1 MIGEQNQNKKMKS
14 WKKASLVFGVFMLGF
29 AFYYSLILSPQSTE
43 NFALAQSPSITIITL
58 TKDNVLL
65 SGGEYSI
72 TPDPFKK
79 TGAYTIKDNSV
90 SDMEKDKNGIMTI
103 SGVKNGNYTITQIK
117 APSGYD
123 IDKLSKIV
131 EVKDGSA
138 IASFT
143 NTPTGTNSVGT
154 SPIRNI
160 TYTAKFVCG
169 SVFGDEGPLRPGH
182 YDTDISILN
191 KQNFPLTIL
200 WNAVLNDG
208 PSSNAIVKSLDRETS
223 TGIACKQV
231 RDVLGFGDNNE
242 KLVEGFAI
250 IRIQL
255 DSTVGSESSVVIR
268 NLSEDEINLLDVQ
281 VFYTANALPTLP
293 HEVIVDKISFYII
306 QDGSSMIPK
315 DMIRKPL
322 DISIPSTLNEIS
334 NTEMRIKN
342 ILAEKYNLSDED
354 LGKIVLR
361 IKDVSVGVGALTD
374 DHAISL
380 RVVKPQASS

>member
-1 MIGEQNQNKKMKS
+1 MRG
-14 WKKASLVFGVFMLGF
+14 WKKVSLVLGVFILGLVSYF
-29 AFYYSLILSPQSTE
+29 SLNLNPQSIE
-43 NFALAQSPSITIITL
+43 NFAFAQSPSITIVTL
-58 TKDNVLL
+58 TKDNTLL

-79 TGAYTIKDNSV
+79 TGAYTIKDNSAA
-90 SDMEKDKNGIMTI
+90 DTEKDKDGIITI
-103 SGVKNGNYTITQIK
+103 SGIKNGNYTVTQIK

-123 IDKLSKIV
+123 ADKLSKII
-131 EVKDGSA
+131 EVDDASA
-138 IASFT
+138 VASFT
-143 NTPTGTNSVGT
+143 NMPKVSNSIGTG
-154 SPIRNI
+154 PIRNI

-169 SVFGDEGPLRPGH
+169 SVYGDEGPLRPGH

-191 KQNFPLTIL
+191 KQNFQLTIL
-200 WNAVLNDG
+200 WNVVLNDG
-208 PSSNAIVKSLDRETS
+208 PSSNAIVKNLNSESS
-223 TGIACKQV
+223 TGIICSQIKEL
-231 RDVLGFGDNNE
+231 LGFEDSNE

-255 DSTVGSESSVVIR
+255 DSSFGSEGSIVIK

-306 QDGSSMIPK
+306 QDGTGIIPK
-315 DMIRKPL
+315 EMIRKPL
-322 DISIPSTLNEIS
+322 DVSVPSSLNEIA
-334 NTEMRIKN
+334 NTEMRVKN

-354 LGKIVLR
+354 MGKIVLR
-361 IKDVSVGVGALTD
+361 IKDVSIGVGALID

-380 RVVKPQASS
+380 HVVKPQASS

>member
-1 MIGEQNQNKKMKS
+1 MSG
-14 WKKASLVFGVFMLGF
+14 WKKVSLVLGIF
-29 AFYYSLILSPQSTE
+29 ILGLASYFFLSFSLQGTE
-43 NFALAQSPSITIITL
+43 NFAFAQNPSITIITL
-58 TKDNVLL
+58 TKDNTLL

-72 TPDPFKK
+72 TPDPFTKAG
-79 TGAYTIKDNSV
+79 TYTIKDNSATDV
-90 SDMEKDKNGIMTI
+90 EKDKDGIITI
-103 SGVKNGNYTITQIK
+103 VGIKNGNYTVTQIK

-123 IDKLSKIV
+123 TDKLSKII
-131 EVKDGSA
+131 EVDDASA
-138 IASFT
+138 VASFT
-143 NTPTGTNSVGT
+143 NILTGINSVRTG
-154 SPIRNI
+154 SIRNI

-200 WNAVLNDG
+200 WNVVLNDG
-208 PSSNAIVKSLDRETS
+208 PSSNAIVKNLDSESS
-223 TGIACKQV
+223 TGIVCKQIKEL
-231 RDVLGFGDNNE
+231 LGFEDSNE

-255 DSTVGSESSVVIR
+255 DSSFGSKGSMVIK

-306 QDGSSMIPK
+306 QDGTGMIPK

-322 DISIPSTLNEIS
+322 DVSIPSSLNEIA
-334 NTEMRIKN
+334 NTEMRVKN

-354 LGKIVLR
+354 MEKIVLR
-361 IKDVSVGVGALTD
+361 IKDVSVGVGALID

-380 RVVKPQASS
+380 HVVKPQASS

>member
-1 MIGEQNQNKKMKS
+1 MKN
-14 WKKASLVFGVFMLGF
+14 WKRISFVLGVCILGF
-29 AFYYSLILSPQSTE
+29 ASYFSLNLSPQSTE
-43 NFALAQSPSITIITL
+43 NFAFAQSPSITIITL
-58 TKDNVLL
+58 TKDNILL

-79 TGAYTIKDNSV
+79 TVVYTIKDNSA
-90 SDMEKDKNGIMTI
+90 SDAEKDKDGIITI
-103 SGVKNGNYTITQIK
+103 KDIKNGNYTITQIK
-117 APSGYD
+117 ASSGYD
-123 IDKLSKIV
+123 VDKLSKII

-138 IASFT
+138 VASFT
-143 NTPTGTNSVGT
+143 NTPHGTTVGNA
-154 SPIRNI
+154 SIRNI

-200 WNAVLNDG
+200 WNVVINDG
-208 PSSNAIVKSLDRETS
+208 PSSNAIVKSLDTETS
-223 TGIACKQV
+223 TGIVCKQI
-231 RDVLGFGDNNE
+231 REILGFEDNE
-242 KLVEGFAI
+242 KLAEGFAI

-255 DSTVGSESSVVIR
+255 DSTLGSEGSVVIK

-306 QDGSSMIPK
+306 QDDTGMIPK

-322 DISIPSTLNEIS
+322 DVSIPSGLNEIS

-361 IKDVSVGVGALTD
+361 IKDVSVGVGALID

-380 RVVKPQASS
+380 HVVKPQASS

>member
-1 MIGEQNQNKKMKS
+1 MKS
-14 WKKASLVFGVFMLGF
+14 WKKISFVLGVVIVSFASYF
-29 AFYYSLILSPQSTE
+29 SLNLNPQSTE
-43 NFALAQSPSITIITL
+43 NFAFAQSPSITIITL
-58 TKDNVLL
+58 TRDNVLL

-79 TGAYTIKDNSV
+79 TGAYTIKDDSAL
-90 SDMEKDKNGIMTI
+90 DTEKDKDGIITI
-103 SGVKNGNYTITQIK
+103 GGIKNGNYTITQIK

-123 IDKLSKIV
+123 VDKLSKIV
-131 EVKDGSA
+131 EVNDGSA
-138 IASFT
+138 VASFT
-143 NTPTGTNSVGT
+143 NKPMGINSVGT

-200 WNAVLNDG
+200 WNVVINDG

-255 DSTVGSESSVVIR
+255 DSMVGSESSVVIK

-281 VFYTANALPTLP
+281 AFYTANALPTLP

-306 QDGSSMIPK
+306 QDGSNMIPK

-322 DISIPSTLNEIS
+322 DVSIPSGLNEIS

-342 ILAEKYNLSDED
+342 ILEEKYNLSDED
-354 LGKIVLR
+354 LEKIVLR
-361 IKDVSVGVGALTD
+361 IKGVSVGVGALID

-380 RVVKPQASS
+380 HVVKPQASS

>member
-1 MIGEQNQNKKMKS
+1 MKS
-14 WKKASLVFGVFMLGF
+14 WKKVSFILGVFIVIF
-29 AFYYSLILSPQSTE
+29 AFYFSLNRTPQSTE
-43 NFALAQSPSITIITL
+43 NFAFAQSPSITIITL
-58 TKDNVLL
+58 TKDNDLL

-79 TGAYTIKDNSV
+79 TGTYTIKDNSV
-90 SDMEKDKNGIMTI
+90 SDMEKDKDGII
-103 SGVKNGNYTITQIK
+103 AIGGIKNGNYTITQIK

-123 IDKLSKIV
+123 VDKLSKIV

-138 IASFT
+138 VASFT
-143 NTPTGTNSVGT
+143 NTPMGTNSVGT
-154 SPIRNI
+154 SSIRNI
-160 TYTAKFVCG
+160 TYAAKFVCG

-200 WNAVLNDG
+200 WNVVINDG
-208 PSSNAIVKSLDRETS
+208 PSSNAIVKNLDRETS

-242 KLVEGFAI
+242 KLVEGFVI

-255 DSTVGSESSVVIR
+255 DSMVGSESSVVIK
-268 NLSEDEINLLDVQ
+268 NLSEDEINLLDVH
-281 VFYTANALPTLP
+281 VFYTANALTTLP

-322 DISIPSTLNEIS
+322 DVSIPSGLNEIS

-342 ILAEKYNLSDED
+342 ILAEKYNISNED
-354 LGKIVLR
+354 IEKIVLR
-361 IKDVSVGVGALTD
+361 IKDVSVGVGALID

-380 RVVKPQASS
+380 HVVKPQASS

>member
-1 MIGEQNQNKKMKS
+1 M
-14 WKKASLVFGVFMLGF
+14 
-29 AFYYSLILSPQSTE
+29 
-43 NFALAQSPSITIITL
+43 AQSPSITIITL
-58 TKDNVLL
+58 TKNNVLL

-90 SDMEKDKNGIMTI
+90 SDMEKDTNGIITI
-103 SGVKNGNYTITQIK
+103 SDVKNGNYTITQIK
-117 APSGYD
+117 VPSGYD

-138 IASFT
+138 VASFT

-154 SPIRNI
+154 SPIRII

-208 PSSNAIVKSLDRETS
+208 PSSNAIVKSLGRETS

-255 DSTVGSESSVVIR
+255 DSMVGSESSVVIR

-322 DISIPSTLNEIS
+322 DISIPSALNEIS

-342 ILAEKYNLSDED
+342 ILAEKYDLSDED

-361 IKDVSVGVGALTD
+361 IKDVSVGVGALID

-380 RVVKPQASS
+380 HVVKPQASS